1 MKNREWLIIVDYQN
15 DFWHEKGS
23 LYVKW
28 WELILPYINNLILE
42 IKQKS
47 WIIISTQ
54 DWHPENHNSFAKT
67 HWLSDFSNLNWDTKW
82 PVHCVKNTWGA
93 DFLDWLNTDK
103 IDHKL
108 IKWFEKDVDSYSW
121 FGWIEEKTW
130 KTLKEILVENNIKLL
145 NIVWLATEYCDKAT
159 VLDAISNWFDVKLHT
174 KWIAWV
180 NVNPEDSQI
189 AINEMKKAWAK
200 ILP

>member
-1 MKNREWLIIVDYQN
+1 MNW
-15 DFWHEKGS
+15 EK
-23 LYVKW
+23 
-28 WELILPYINNLILE
+28 
-42 IKQKS
+42 
-47 WIIISTQ
+47 
-54 DWHPENHNSFAKT
+54 
-67 HWLSDFSNLNWDTKW
+67 KW
-82 PVHCVKNTWGA
+82 PIHCVKDTWWA

-130 KTLKEILVENNIKLL
+130 KSLKKILLENNIKIL

-189 AINEMKKAWAK
+189 AIDEMQKAWAK